1 MNVTIN
7 KEIIITLQIL
17 TAYYEKGG
25 LIQNDERINILEMY
39 LSVKVFKRWNQI
51 PSNLEINNYNQI
63 SIFNQDEKIHPHHKS
78 CMVNLGLYMSRKN
91 WAGEEIIVFSPV
103 TPCLFRY
110 QATNIPITPTQIVA
124 EAVELR

>member
-78 CMVNLGLYMSRKN
+78 CMVNLGLYMSRKT
-91 WAGEEIIVFSPV
+91 GPVKKSLFSAQSHHV
-103 TPCLFRY
+103 YSDTKQLIF
-110 QATNIPITPTQIVA
+110 QSLQHKS
-124 EAVELR
+124 LRKL